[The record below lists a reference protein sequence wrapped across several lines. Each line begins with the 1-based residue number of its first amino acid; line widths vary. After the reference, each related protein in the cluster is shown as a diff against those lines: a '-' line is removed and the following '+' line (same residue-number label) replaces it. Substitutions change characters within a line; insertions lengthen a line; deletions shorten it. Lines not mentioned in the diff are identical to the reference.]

1 MDTMHPDGLTN
12 MTVVVEDGY
21 VKVYRGKDLI
31 CAAIVTSRGLDDLT
45 FMEPRYQKSNRTRQA
60 ACRALQAAGY

>member
-1 MDTMHPDGLTN
+1 MQ
-12 MTVVVEDGY
+12 VVIEDGY

-31 CAAIVTSRGLDDLT
+31 CAATLVNPSPLGLGPITDLT

-60 ACRALQAAGY
+60 ACRALQEAGY

>member
-1 MDTMHPDGLTN
+1 

-31 CAAIVTSRGLDDLT
+31 CAGVVDGRLGLPPMRDLT

-60 ACRALQAAGY
+60 ACRTLQEAGY